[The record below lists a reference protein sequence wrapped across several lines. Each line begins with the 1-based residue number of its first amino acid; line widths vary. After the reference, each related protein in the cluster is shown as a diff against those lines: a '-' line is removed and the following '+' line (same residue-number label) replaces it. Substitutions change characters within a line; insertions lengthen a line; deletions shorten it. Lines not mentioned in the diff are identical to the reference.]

1 MRNCACG
8 FLAEYIVVRRHEDDN
23 GYAAIRKS
31 KNENTQSDS
40 ITIFNTS
47 YNGWKNLCFTT
58 YNMQ

>member
-40 ITIFNTS
+40 ITIF
-47 YNGWKNLCFTT
+47 
-58 YNMQ
+58 